1 MAKTP
6 EQLYELVKQDP
17 RGCTSQKMEKLLTA
31 WGYQSGKTSRRNKNI
46 QVWSCGESTL
56 TLHRPHGR
64 TMKIGAVK
72 QALAEI
78 DKVRALRAKA
88 SRPGGSDTTTN

>member
-1 MAKTP
+1 MAQTP
-6 EQLYELVKQDP
+6 EKLLELVKQNL
-17 RGCTSQKMEKLLTA
+17 RGCTPLEMEKLLTA

-78 DKVRALRAKA
+78 EKVRAKTEE
-88 SRPGGSDTTTN
+88 SDGTVD